1 MINSKIA
8 LAAAALA
15 IAIAPLTAADDG
27 FRPLFDGKTF
37 AGWKL
42 LDGHRGHWIA
52 RDGAIV
58 YDGKAEGKTAIEKDL
73 WTEKHYR
80 DFVLRADWR
89 LSSKPTEKPHPI
101 VAANGDFVFDAQGKR
116 TTTPKLDAGDS
127 GIYLRGSRK
136 AQLNIWS
143 QDLGSGEIN
152 GYRTD
157 QKMPA
162 DVRKAC
168 IPLKKADKPFGEW
181 NHFEITMRGDRVTV
195 VLNGERVI
203 DKARLPGVPATGP
216 IGLQHHGD
224 PVEFRSLSIKELSS
238 E

>member
-1 MINSKIA
+1 MLRIRSW
-8 LAAAALA
+8 LAATIVAVAVIPLA
-15 IAIAPLTAADDG
+15 AADDG
-27 FRPLFDGKTF
+27 FRSLFDGKTF
-37 AGWKL
+37 AGWKH
-42 LDGHRGHWIA
+42 LDGHRGHWVV
-52 RDGAIV
+52 RDGVIA
-58 YDGKAEGKTAIEKDL
+58 YDGKAEGKSPIEKDL
-73 WTEKHYR
+73 WTEKNYR

-89 LSSKPTEKPHPI
+89 LPSKPTEKPHPI
-101 VAANGDFVFDAQGKR
+101 VAPNGDFVLDAQGKR
-116 TTTPKLDAGDS
+116 KMTPKLDAGDS
-127 GIYLRGSRK
+127 GINLRGSRK

-181 NHFEITMRGDRVTV
+181 NRFEITMRDDRVTV
-195 VLNGERVI
+195 VLNGELVI

-224 PVEFRSLSIKELSS
+224 PVEFSNLSIKELAP

>member
-1 MINSKIA
+1 MKMTFVRRHIYRLCLLLVGGMFLLGA
-8 LAAAALA
+8 PAAAQVATGTVAGTVKDAQGGVIPGATVTL
-15 IAIAPLTAADDG
+15 ISQTRGTSLDTTAN
-27 FRPLFDGKTF
+27 
-37 AGWKL
+37 
-42 LDGHRGHWIA
+42 
-52 RDGAIV
+52 
-58 YDGKAEGKTAIEKDL
+58 
-73 WTEKHYR
+73 
-80 DFVLRADWR
+80 
-89 LSSKPTEKPHPI
+89 
-101 VAANGDFVFDAQGKR
+101 ANGDFVLDAQGKR
-116 TTTPKLDAGDS
+116 KTTPKLDAGDS
-127 GIYLRGSRK
+127 GIYLRGNRK

-181 NHFEITMRGDRVTV
+181 NHFEITTRGERVTV
-195 VLNGERVI
+195 VLNGDLVI

-224 PVEFRSLSIKELSS
+224 PVEFRNLWIKELSP
-238 E
+238 